1 MFHPTKLPHTL
12 AWGSWSLGLAGTGA
26 YCSTYYMVQAME
38 YYQVLVLPTIYYY
51 IYGPAPMEYYQVLVL
66 PTICRYYVLN
76 TGSTSTAPSL
86 GFVAG
91 RDRPAPH
98 HRCVGGRP
106 PPTHVALNPPSR
118 ALCVCCA
125 VTGGVQR
132 FQTPQDKTAGEFWSL
147 HCWTTSIRT
156 PG

>member
-26 YCSTYYMVQAME
+26 YCGTYYMVQAME

-76 TGSTSTAPSL
+76 TGKQKP
-86 GFVAG
+86 
-91 RDRPAPH
+91 
-98 HRCVGGRP
+98 
-106 PPTHVALNPPSR
+106 
-118 ALCVCCA
+118 
-125 VTGGVQR
+125 
-132 FQTPQDKTAGEFWSL
+132 
-147 HCWTTSIRT
+147 
-156 PG
+156 

>member
-66 PTICRYYVLN
+66 PTRPYEKTLFGHLN
-76 TGSTSTAPSL
+76 L
-86 GFVAG
+86 
-91 RDRPAPH
+91 
-98 HRCVGGRP
+98 VGEYDAHSP
-106 PPTHVALNPPSR
+106 
-118 ALCVCCA
+118 
-125 VTGGVQR
+125 
-132 FQTPQDKTAGEFWSL
+132 
-147 HCWTTSIRT
+147 
-156 PG
+156 

>member
-51 IYGPAPMEYYQVLVL
+51 IYGPTPMEYYQVLVL

-76 TGSTSTAPSL
+76 TVVRVQHLVWASWLDETGQPHTIVVLGAAP
-86 GFVAG
+86 
-91 RDRPAPH
+91 RPRMSP
-98 HRCVGGRP
+98 
-106 PPTHVALNPPSR
+106 
-118 ALCVCCA
+118 
-125 VTGGVQR
+125 
-132 FQTPQDKTAGEFWSL
+132 
-147 HCWTTSIRT
+147 
-156 PG
+156 

>member
-1 MFHPTKLPHTL
+1 MENDTGQRFWSRLKLQF
-12 AWGSWSLGLAGTGA
+12 SA

-76 TGSTSTAPSL
+76 TGSTSTTPSL

-106 PPTHVALNPPSR
+106 LPTHVALNPPSR
-118 ALCVCCA
+118 ALYVCCA
-125 VTGGVQR
+125 VIGGVQPC
-132 FQTPQDKTAGEFWSL
+132 QPPQNKTPGEFRSSN
-147 HCWTTSIRT
+147 C
-156 PG
+156 